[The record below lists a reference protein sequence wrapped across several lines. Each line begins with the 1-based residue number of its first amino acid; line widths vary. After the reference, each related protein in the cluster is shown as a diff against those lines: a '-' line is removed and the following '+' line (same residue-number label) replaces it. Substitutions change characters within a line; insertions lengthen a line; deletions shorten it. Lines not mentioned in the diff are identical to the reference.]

1 MDPERQVL
9 YKGAKK
15 LGHRDY
21 AEDGGYFMVEVSKNM
36 NLNRLYVA
44 AFDISSP
51 ESLLI
56 KLIGDKVAEIEQ
68 QFDND
73 YEKIANCL
81 QVFNKRLVLLNPKY
95 VFRSTQLDSMNLP
108 ATENLGSVTSGQE
121 QLVDTVITERL
132 E

>member
-1 MDPERQVL
+1 MDPDREVL

-15 LGHRDY
+15 LGLNDKPD
-21 AEDGGYFMVEVSKNM
+21 DGGYFMVEVSKNM
-36 NLNRLYVA
+36 RLKRLYVA
-44 AFDISSP
+44 AFDVSGP

-56 KLIGDKVAEIEQ
+56 KLAGDKVDEIER

-95 VFRSTQLDSMNLP
+95 VYGR
-108 ATENLGSVTSGQE
+108 AK
-121 QLVDTVITERL
+121 
-132 E
+132 